1 MFGDIII
8 PFNSVLL
15 YNVCKLKENHSFEE
29 VELAIGKTCTLTRDM
44 DGFIAGQVVKYAGF
58 VSEEGTVGDPRNI
71 GVVGNHFGLL
81 TYWESFD
88 AHEKSHKDKAIK
100 DAFEKVLEVCEQTY
114 ELGYEI
120 QWQSDNISNG
130 NGER

>member
-1 MFGDIII
+1 MYGSITI

-15 YNVCKLKENHSFEE
+15 YNVCKLKEGHCFEE
-29 VELAIGKTCTLTRDM
+29 VELAIGETCSLTKAI

-71 GVVGNHFGLL
+71 GVVGNHFGLI

-100 DAFEKVLEVCEQTY
+100 NAFDEVLEGCEQTY

-120 QWQSDNISNG
+120 AWQ
-130 NGER
+130 GEKET

>member
-1 MFGDIII
+1 MYGSITI

-15 YNVCKLKENHSFEE
+15 YNVCKLKEGHCFEE
-29 VELAIGKTCTLTRDM
+29 VELAIGETCSLTKAI

-71 GVVGNHFGLL
+71 GVVGNHFGLI
-81 TYWESFD
+81 TYWKSFD
-88 AHEKSHKDKAIK
+88 DHEKSHKDEAIK
-100 DAFEKVLEVCEQTY
+100 KAFEEVLVVCEQTY

-120 QWQSDNISNG
+120 EWQ
-130 NGER
+130 GEKET